1 MSSQAATRSWSQTL
15 GAGRDWRRRLLLHH
29 APLALGSAV
38 VLVLF
43 MNLSTFNA
51 NTYGVADLFT
61 GRFPKE
67 FDDSAGAAQH
77 TGPPTGTTDHGGGQP
92 PAQQGG
98 EHGGGGQAP
107 QQQGADHE
115 QNIGGGQTGA
125 VEDGGGRAS
134 ERTLLGLG
142 VRQFT
147 FASGYVATVLLGL
160 TLLIGPANLLL
171 RRRRPISNYLARDVG
186 TWAAVFSVVHVLYG
200 VEVHSS
206 ITDPLPM
213 FVRDGSPLTI
223 SFGLANWAGLAAT
236 VIVVGL
242 LAISSDFALRKL
254 KARTWKN
261 IQRLNYA
268 LFALVVAHAYFYGAL
283 VRLDS
288 PFTLLLGLS
297 VVAVFAGQAVGIWLW
312 RRRYAR
318 TGGTLAQQPG

>member
-1 MSSQAATRSWSQTL
+1 MSTQAAARSWSQTL
-15 GAGRDWRRRLLLHH
+15 GAGRDWRRRVLFHH
-29 APLALGSAV
+29 APLAIASAV
-38 VLVLF
+38 GLVLF
-43 MNLSTFNA
+43 MNLSSFNA
-51 NTYGVADLFT
+51 NAYGVADLFS

-92 PAQQGG
+92 P
-98 EHGGGGQAP
+98 P
-107 QQQGADHE
+107 QQGADHE
-115 QNIGGGQTGA
+115 NIIGGGPTGA
-125 VEDGGGRAS
+125 TEEGSGRAS
-134 ERTLLGLG
+134 GRDLLGLN

-147 FASGYVATVLLGL
+147 FATGYVATVLLAL

-186 TWAAVFSVVHVLYG
+186 TWAAVFSVIHVFYG

-213 FVRDGSPLTI
+213 FLRDGSPLTI

-242 LAISSDFALRKL
+242 LAISSDIALRKL

-268 LFALVVAHAYFYGAL
+268 LFALVIAHAYFYGAL
-283 VRLDS
+283 VRLES

-297 VVAVFAGQAVGIWLW
+297 VAAVFVGQAVGIWLW

>member
-1 MSSQAATRSWSQTL
+1 MSSQAATRSWKQTL
-15 GAGRDWRRRLLLHH
+15 GVGRAWRRRLLFHH
-29 APLALGSAV
+29 AALALGSGV

-51 NTYGVADLFT
+51 NAYGVADLFS

-67 FDDSAGAAQH
+67 FEEGPGAAQH
-77 TGPPTGTTDHGGGQP
+77 TGPPTGSTDHGGGQ
-92 PAQQGG
+92 
-98 EHGGGGQAP
+98 AP
-107 QQQGADHE
+107 EQQGADHE
-115 QNIGGGQTGA
+115 NIIGGGPTEA
-125 VEDGGGRAS
+125 MEGGSGRAS
-134 ERTLLGLG
+134 GRDILGLN

-147 FASGYVATVLLGL
+147 FATGYVATVLVAL

-186 TWAAVFSVVHVLYG
+186 TWAAVFSVVHVFYG

-213 FVRDGSPLTI
+213 FLRDGSPLTI
-223 SFGLANWAGLAAT
+223 SFGLANWTGLAAT

-268 LFALVVAHAYFYGAL
+268 LFALVIAHAYFYGAL
-283 VRLDS
+283 VRLES
-288 PFTLLLGLS
+288 PFTPLLAFS
-297 VVAVFAGQAVGIWLW
+297 VIAVFVGQAVGVWLW

-318 TGGTLAQQPG
+318 TRDTLAVQAG